1 MYLCGINQRV
11 GNMELSNGKGT
22 RASKEMLDRGTQK
35 RNELERMSDSHWM
48 VLELAKGKTYKEIAD
63 MMAVKGS
70 VAISVSQVRYDIEQA
85 VVEWKR
91 ENMGNIDAVIG
102 RELARIELL
111 ERKVMEDY
119 EKSKNLRAVEYAAML
134 KRGFTMDEIDQMFAG
149 KVPGNPQFME
159 VLMHLQMQKLKILGI
174 DKGNDVPTNTIVQY
188 NFGALNEAQLAA
200 MADRMQDAKAAE
212 MLREAAVDEQ

>member
-1 MYLCGINQRV
+1 
-11 GNMELSNGKGT
+11 MELSNAKGT
-22 RASKEMLDRGTQK
+22 KASKEMLDRGPQK
-35 RNELERMSDSHWM
+35 RNELERVSDRHWM
-48 VLELAKGKTYKEIAD
+48 VLELAKGKTYREIAE
-63 MMAVKGS
+63 MMSVKGS
-70 VAISVSQVRYDIEQA
+70 VVISDKQVRYDIEQA
-85 VVEWKR
+85 IADWKR

-159 VLMHLQMQKLKILGI
+159 TMLHLQMQKLKILGI

-188 NFGALNEAQLAA
+188 NFGSLNEAQLAA
-200 MADRMQDAKAAE
+200 MADRMQEAKAAE
-212 MLREAAVDEQ
+212 LLRGVAVDEQ

>member
-1 MYLCGINQRV
+1 
-11 GNMELSNGKGT
+11 MELSNAKGT
-22 RASKEMLDRGTQK
+22 KASKEMLDRGPQK
-35 RNELERMSDSHWM
+35 RNELERVSDRHWM
-48 VLELAKGKTYKEIAD
+48 VLELAKGKTYREIAE

-70 VAISVSQVRYDIEQA
+70 VVISESQVKYDIEQA
-85 VVEWKR
+85 IVDWKR

-159 VLMHLQMQKLKILGI
+159 TMLHLQMQKLKILGI

-188 NFGALNEAQLAA
+188 NFGSLNEAQLAA
-200 MADRMQDAKAAE
+200 MADRMQEAKAAE
-212 MLREAAVDEQ
+212 LLREVAVDEQ

>member
-1 MYLCGINQRV
+1 
-11 GNMELSNGKGT
+11 MELSNAKGT
-22 RASKEMLDRGTQK
+22 KASKEMLDRGPQK
-35 RNELERMSDSHWM
+35 RNELERVSDRHWM
-48 VLELAKGKTYKEIAD
+48 VLELAKGKTYREIAE

-70 VAISVSQVRYDIEQA
+70 VVISESQVKYDIEQA
-85 VVEWKR
+85 IVDWKR

-159 VLMHLQMQKLKILGI
+159 TMLHLQMQKLKILGI

-188 NFGALNEAQLAA
+188 NFGSLNEAQLAA
-200 MADRMQDAKAAE
+200 MADRMQEAKAAE
-212 MLREAAVDEQ
+212 LLREVVVDEQ